1 MMRSRVGGAVSA
13 GPEGTGIWRRAE
25 EEEEE
30 EEGEEG
36 RKKNNKRTR
45 KSLEQSQA
53 LGKGD
58 LDLAACSPLRR

>member
-1 MMRSRVGGAVSA
+1 MRSHVGGADSA

-36 RKKNNKRTR
+36 A
-45 KSLEQSQA
+45 EEEVQV
-53 LGKGD
+53 
-58 LDLAACSPLRR
+58 